1 MLIASDTTYFH
12 LVFYDC
18 LISCSFHAH
27 FSLALTGEH
36 SYVSFKV
43 TFVSRFYMNK
53 SFYFLLDIST
63 VLGRRPS
70 CILIPLF
77 TWVGIPSKFLFQVKT
92 KILFLSI
99 FNHFYV
105 EENYI
110 FTFFRLQ
117 YSISN
122 MVQWNPSP
130 TPVGP

>member
-1 MLIASDTTYFH
+1 MILLYFH

-27 FSLALTGEH
+27 FYSALKGEH

-43 TFVSRFYMNK
+43 TFVSRFYINK

-63 VLGRRPS
+63 AFDRRPS
-70 CILIPLF
+70 CILIPLL

-99 FNHFYV
+99 FNHFCV

-117 YSISN
+117 YIISN
-122 MVQWNPSP
+122 VVQWNPSP
-130 TPVGP
+130 PPVGP